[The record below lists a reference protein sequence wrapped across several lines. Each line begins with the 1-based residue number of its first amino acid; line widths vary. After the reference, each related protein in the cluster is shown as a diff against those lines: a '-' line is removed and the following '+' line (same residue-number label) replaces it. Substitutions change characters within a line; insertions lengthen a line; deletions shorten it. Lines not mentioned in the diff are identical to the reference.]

1 MKRYEMFE
9 HTADIGFKAYGQD
22 LPEAFASAGEAL
34 FEIITGGIQ
43 IRPTTETNF
52 SVESVDLEGLLV
64 GFLSE
69 LLVKFEV
76 EQLVLA
82 NFSVV
87 LHGSTKLIVQAKG
100 ERFDEERHGHGHHVK
115 GVSYHLME
123 IADNAGSDNES
134 YVKVLLD
141 V

>member
-1 MKRYEMFE
+1 MKRHEMFE
-9 HTADIGFKAYGQD
+9 HTADLGFIAYGAN
-22 LPEAFASAGEAL
+22 LPEAFDSAGEAL
-34 FEIITGGIQ
+34 FAVITGDADIASE
-43 IRPTTETNF
+43 TETMLV
-52 SVESVDLEGLLV
+52 VESIDLEGLLV

-76 EQLVLA
+76 DLLVLTDIE
-82 NFSVV
+82 VI
-87 LHGSTKLIVQAKG
+87 LHGSTKLTAKARG
-100 ERFDEERHGHGHHVK
+100 EKFDETRHGHGHHVK

-123 IADNAGSDNES
+123 IVDNGDGGDES

>member
-1 MKRYEMFE
+1 MKRHEMFE
-9 HTADIGFKAYGQD
+9 HTADLGLTAYGAN
-22 LPEAFASAGEAL
+22 LPEAFAAAGEAL
-34 FEIITGGIQ
+34 FAVITGDSNIASE
-43 IRPTTETNF
+43 TETMLE
-52 SVESVDLEGLLV
+52 VESIDLEGLLV

-76 EQLVLA
+76 EQLVLTDIE
-82 NFSVV
+82 VT
-87 LHGSTKLIVQAKG
+87 LHGSTKLTAKARG
-100 ERFDEERHGHGHHVK
+100 EKFDETRHGHGHHVK

-123 IADNAGSDNES
+123 IVDNGDSGDES